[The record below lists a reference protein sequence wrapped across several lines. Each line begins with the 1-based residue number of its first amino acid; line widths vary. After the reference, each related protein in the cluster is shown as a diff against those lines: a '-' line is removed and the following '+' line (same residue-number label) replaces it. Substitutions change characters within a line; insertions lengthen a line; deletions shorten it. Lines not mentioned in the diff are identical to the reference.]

1 MKKVLFL
8 VAVAFAMASCSTT
21 KITATH
27 TGVGVFTPVTAPVIA
42 DLDVSAKKIKY
53 EYEPGS
59 AVRRGGETNV
69 VNAAVS
75 KALLLNG
82 NADVLVGIETHIEY
96 SSTGSIDR
104 IIVTG
109 YPAYYKNFRNATA
122 EDLQKTGQCVPVE
135 KRGGLAGKLMKKLQK

>member
-59 AVRRGGETNV
+59 AVRRGGESNV
-69 VNAAVS
+69 INAAVS

-82 NADVLVGIETHIEY
+82 NADVLVGIETHTEY

-104 IIVTG
+104 IIITG
-109 YPAYYKNFRNATA
+109 YPAYYKNFRNATE
-122 EDLQKTGQCVPVE
+122 EDLAKTNQCVPVD
-135 KRGGLAGKLMKKLQK
+135 KRGGLMKKFRK